1 MFGKYSV
8 NNLVSEFQQNRH
20 KIHAYVTG
28 QCVECYSDNGD
39 DEKTIMGLGIG
50 LFLVVFVIAL
60 GIWIWAL
67 VALLQNWN
75 NLSDVA
81 KILAVLALMG
91 ILGGPV
97 ITLII
102 VYVMRNGNGNGN
114 GKSSSV
120 DVPMKNLG
128 GSPKSG
134 FRYKYKMGRG
144 R

>member
-28 QCVECYSDNGD
+28 NCVECYSDNGD

-81 KILAVLALMG
+81 KILAVLALIG

-97 ITLII
+97 VTLII
-102 VYVMRNGNGNGN
+102 VYVMRNGSGN
-114 GKSSSV
+114 GKRSSV
-120 DVPMKNLG
+120 EVPMKDLG
-128 GSPKSG
+128 RGSPKSG
-134 FRYKYKMGRG
+134 FKYKMMGR
-144 R
+144 RR

>member
-20 KIHAYVTG
+20 KIHAFVTG
-28 QCVECYSDNGD
+28 QCVECYGDNNED
-39 DEKTIMGLGIG
+39 DKTIMGLGIG
-50 LFLVVFVIAL
+50 LFLVIFVIAL

-67 VALLQNWN
+67 VALLKNWN
-75 NLSDVA
+75 YLSDVA

-97 ITLII
+97 VTLII
-102 VYVMRNGNGNGN
+102 VYVMRKGNGN
-114 GKSSSV
+114 GKRSSV
-120 DVPMKNLG
+120 DAPMKNLG
-128 GSPKSG
+128 RGSPKSG
-134 FRYKYKMGRG
+134 FRYKMGRG